1 MFAAHDQHLYIHI
14 PYCEKKCPYCD
25 FNSIAGRDDEHQAY
39 VQALLKELELYRG
52 KQYRT
57 LFIGGGT
64 PSHLDRRALD
74 HLLRGIRERIHLHPD
89 YEWTCEVNPG
99 SSDSSCFDLLQ
110 QYGVN
115 RISMGVQSTHDH
127 HLAFLGRVHNR
138 QSAWQALHLA
148 QSMFHRVS
156 CDLIFGLPNQTQEE
170 LIADLNWYQQFHL
183 QHASVYHLT
192 IEPGTE
198 FHGLYQ
204 RGIHQQ
210 RAQEDSWDLFRCVQ
224 QQLTDFGFQAYET
237 SNFCYPDQACQHNLA
252 YWYQRDY
259 DAVGAGA
266 VSTVHGLRETRH
278 KHPGKYIDAIQQQ
291 GTAIAASETLHLN
304 DIIIEAWMLGL
315 RLIRGVDLQHL
326 RRLGD
331 SDERW
336 SQQAALLK
344 QQGFIDWNNDY
355 LWICDDARA
364 MQDHITAQLMPESD
378 ADV

>member
-1 MFAAHDQHLYIHI
+1 MFEANDQHLYIHI

-39 VQALLKELELYRG
+39 VDALLKELDLYRG
-52 KQYRT
+52 KRYRT

-64 PSHLDRRALD
+64 PSHLERKALD

-99 SSDSSCFDLLQ
+99 SSDQSCFDLLQ
-110 QYGVN
+110 QYGIN

-138 QSAWQALHLA
+138 QTAWEALNLA
-148 QSMFHRVS
+148 HSMFPRVS
-156 CDLIFGLPNQTQEE
+156 CDIMFGLPNQSTEE
-170 LIADLNWYQQFHL
+170 LIADLQWYQQFNL

-210 RAQEDSWDLFRCVQ
+210 REQEDSWDLFRCVQ
-224 QQLTDFGFQAYET
+224 EQLQSFGFQAYET
-237 SNFCYPDQACQHNLA
+237 SNFCHPDQACQHNLA
-252 YWYQRDY
+252 YWTQRDY

-266 VSTVHGLRETRH
+266 VSTIKGLRETRL
-278 KHPGKYIDAIQQQ
+278 KHPGKYIDAIHQQ
-291 GTAIAASETLHLN
+291 GTAIASSENLYLH

-315 RLIRGVDLQHL
+315 RLIRGVDLQHI

-331 SDERW
+331 KDQRW
-336 SQQAALLK
+336 LDDAQQLK
-344 QQGFIDWNNDY
+344 QQGFIDWDHNY
-355 LWICDDARA
+355 LWIHEDARA
-364 MQDHITAQLMPESD
+364 MQDHITAQLMPDSD
-378 ADV
+378 D